1 MKNTNMFTIVNGE
14 HATLINSRSY
24 KGHVIEKVRRRG
36 IEFYTIDKK
45 GYFLYLKWA
54 KTEIDK
60 MDK

>member
-1 MKNTNMFTIVNGE
+1 MTNKYTFTTVNGE
-14 HATLINSRSY
+14 HATLINSRNY

-54 KTEIDK
+54 KAEIDK
-60 MDK
+60 IIK